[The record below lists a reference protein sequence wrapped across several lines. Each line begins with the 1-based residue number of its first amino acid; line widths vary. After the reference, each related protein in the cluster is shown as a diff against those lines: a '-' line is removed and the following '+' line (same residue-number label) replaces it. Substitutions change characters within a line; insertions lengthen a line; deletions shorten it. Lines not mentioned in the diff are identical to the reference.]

1 MVMIAKRG
9 ALSKFAASLLFRGSS
24 AKGFLGMGQ
33 LTGPE
38 PRGTTSIK
46 DRLARPL
53 SSARLLFAICAV
65 LALSAC
71 GIGDSPEFVPFTI
84 TWSVAAGDL
93 NGDGRPDLASANTFI
108 AGPPPHPGHVSVIL
122 QSQSSPGTFNSAMNL
137 DAGSDTV
144 GLSIGDLNGDNLM
157 DLVAANYYSARISIL
172 FQNSSSPGTFLAAQN
187 LGVGVYPNEVAIGD
201 LNGDGYLDI
210 AVADSGQA
218 IGGSLFFQN
227 AGAPGTFFPRISLGV
242 HCNSV
247 GIGDLNE
254 DGRAD
259 LVCTGTDTG
268 KVSILLQSPV
278 EADTFLPP
286 ETVAA
291 GVQPSNVA
299 IADLNADGHLDL
311 AIANHGSGAADSPPS
326 GTVSVLLNNSA
337 SPGSFSAATNY
348 ATGYESWSVAVGDL
362 NGDGKADLAVANR
375 GSLGDIAGSVSVFF
389 QNPGT
394 PGAFLRAVNR
404 LGTSGPIGVAIE
416 DLNGDSLLDIALAD
430 EGVRVL
436 FQIPGQPGSFRAP
449 ILVGS

>member
-1 MVMIAKRG
+1 MKRSDIVG
-9 ALSKFAASLLFRGSS
+9 LVASSQVATSLRFRGSS
-24 AKGFLGMGQ
+24 ARGFLGMGQ

-38 PRGTTSIK
+38 PGRTASTR

-53 SSARLLFAICAV
+53 SSARLLFAICVA

-71 GIGDSPEFVPFTI
+71 GSPEFPPFTI

-122 QSQSSPGTFNSAMNL
+122 QSQSSPGAFDSAMNI
-137 DAGSDTV
+137 AIGSNTYTV
-144 GLSIGDLNGDNLM
+144 SIGDLNSDNLM
-157 DLVAANYYSARISIL
+157 DLVAANYHSASISIL
-172 FQNSSSPGTFLAAQN
+172 YQNPSSPGTFLAAQN
-187 LGVGVYPNEVAIGD
+187 LGTGVYPNEVAIGD

-227 AGAPGTFFPRISLGV
+227 AGAPGTFFPRITLGV

-268 KVSILLQSPV
+268 IVSILLQSPA
-278 EADTFLPP
+278 EAGTFLPP

-299 IADLNADGHLDL
+299 IADLNADGLPDL
-311 AIANHGSGAADSPPS
+311 AIANLGTGVASDSAPS
-326 GTVSVLLNNSA
+326 GSLSVLLNNSA
-337 SPGSFSAATNY
+337 SPGSFVAATNY
-348 ATGYESWSVAVGDL
+348 ATEWNSLSVSVGDL
-362 NGDGKADLAVANR
+362 NGDGKPDLAVANS
-375 GSLGDIAGSVSVFF
+375 GTLGITGSVSVLF

-394 PGAFLRAVNR
+394 PGTFLPAVNR
-404 LGTSGPIGVAIE
+404 PGTIKPLGVAIA

-430 EGVRVL
+430 DGVRIL

-449 ILVGS
+449 TLVGS